1 MSTPTAPPP
10 LAALNIIATF
20 GGWKATA
27 SLTQAGKG
35 GVEIQFLRQELL
47 RLGRSRSTA
56 PIPLV
61 AVLKIRDFARETA
74 MANLLLGAKGTQELE
89 AMRRDISET
98 NNAASE
104 FEEIISNE
112 VEKYEDFEAEVA
124 VMLYNW
130 QNYPE
135 DFWGTWQEHFE
146 NLALDVYDRRQRRAQ
161 AYYQQPE

>member
-35 GVEIQFLRQELL
+35 GVEIEFLRQELL

-61 AVLKIRDFARETA
+61 AVLKIRDFAGETA
-74 MANLLLGAKGTQELE
+74 MASLLLGAKGTQELE
-89 AMRRDISET
+89 AIRRDISET
-98 NNAASE
+98 NKAAIE
-104 FEEIISNE
+104 FEEIVFNE
-112 VEKYEDFEAEVA
+112 VEKYVNFEAEVA
-124 VMLYNW
+124 VMVYNW

-135 DFWGTWQEHFE
+135 DFWGTWQEHLE
-146 NLALDVYDRRQRRAQ
+146 ILASDVHDRMQERAQ
-161 AYYQQPE
+161 AYYRQPP